1 MTAFEDSRG
10 RLDIRLWT
18 DFVDGEF
25 DYGDTVPRLPPLRFG
40 ANLSC
45 EHGSAYAALAVTRV
59 TSERNPALLDT
70 ETNGCTMVN
79 IDVGYTIKIADLW
92 ALTMFARGSMSLS

>member
-70 ETNGCTMVN
+70 ETNGFTMVN